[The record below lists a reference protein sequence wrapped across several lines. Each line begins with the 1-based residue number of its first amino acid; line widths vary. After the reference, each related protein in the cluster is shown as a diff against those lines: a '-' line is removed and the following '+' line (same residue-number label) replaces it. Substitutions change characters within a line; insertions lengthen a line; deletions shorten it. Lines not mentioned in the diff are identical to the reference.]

1 MVLKNPPPYAKIE
14 KNILFEV
21 DMKIKNGFVLEP
33 VGGAYIAVAVGDEAV
48 SSNALI
54 RMNGTGAFL
63 WQLLSSADH
72 TEESLLSA
80 MLDEYE
86 VTEDIAKRDIAAFVK
101 KLSDAGLLA

>member
-1 MVLKNPPPYAKIE
+1 MKNPPLYAKIE

-33 VGGAYIAVAVGDEAV
+33 VGGAYIAIAVGDEAV

-63 WQLLSSADH
+63 WNLLSEGEH
-72 TEESLLSA
+72 TEDSLLSA
-80 MLDEYE
+80 LLSEYE
-86 VTEDIAKRDIAAFVK
+86 VSEDIAKRDIAAFVK
-101 KLSDAGLLA
+101 KLSDSGLLA